1 MNAHFFPQS
10 PLRFIPS
17 SSSLSCRNID
27 PGNHCIFTAC
37 LYQLAVI
44 RVITSCPPRLAS
56 TPLVSQV
63 TISRPFTQHLPSMSV
78 LEGPSGS
85 SCNGTT
91 AWNCPSRPV
100 LIIKSATYQAAL
112 GSLTN
117 VSKSSLLFNPTQ
129 SILLHIS
136 SRRSLS
142 SLHSSRI
149 CLGVWDPSSHPHW
162 SNPQSPIL

>member
-1 MNAHFFPQS
+1 MLSFPQS

-27 PGNHCIFTAC
+27 PSSHCSFTAC
-37 LYQLAVI
+37 LHQLAAL
-44 RVITSCPPRLAS
+44 RVITSRLPRLAS

-63 TISRPFTQHLPSMSV
+63 VVSRPSTQRLPPMSL
-78 LEGPSGS
+78 LEGLSGS

-91 AWNCPSRPV
+91 AWNCPSRPA
-100 LIIKSATYQAAL
+100 LIIKSATYRAAL

-117 VSKSSLLFNPTQ
+117 VSKSSLLFNPIR

-142 SLHSSRI
+142 SLHSSRM
-149 CLGVWDPSSHPHW
+149 CLGVWDPSSHPHR
-162 SNPQSPIL
+162 SDPRSPIL

>member
-1 MNAHFFPQS
+1 MLSFPQS

-17 SSSLSCRNID
+17 SSSFLHRNINT
-27 PGNHCIFTAC
+27 GNYCSLTAC
-37 LYQLAVI
+37 LHQSAAL
-44 RVITSCPPRLAS
+44 RVIASCHPMFAS
-56 TPLVSQV
+56 TPLISQV
-63 TISRPFTQHLPSMSV
+63 TISRPSTQHLPPMSV

-85 SCNGTT
+85 SYNGTM
-91 AWNCPSRPV
+91 ARNCPSRPV

-117 VSKSSLLFNPTQ
+117 VSKSSLLCNPTQ

-136 SRRSLS
+136 SRKSLS

-149 CLGVWDPSSHPHW
+149 CLGVWDPSSHLHRSDPR
-162 SNPQSPIL
+162 SPIL